1 MMNALDRFTGKPVPD
16 DEACSFFFC
25 ILNPDIFFRNAGNA
39 RSRGKCILY
48 FKRKQGA
55 LRTTSKGSE
64 R

>member
-1 MMNALDRFTGKPVPD
+1 MNVLDRFTGKPVRD
-16 DEACSFFFC
+16 EEACSFFFC
-25 ILNPDIFFRNAGNA
+25 ILNPDIFSHNTGNAG
-39 RSRGKCILY
+39 SRGKCILY